1 MAFTRRRHHR
11 AVLVRST
18 TVVLGTGRRERA
30 GLIDLSVGGALLYC
44 EAPLAIG
51 DRIGIDFD
59 AEHDGLSLALQA
71 VVRRADRGD
80 APRGRYAV
88 EFEGLDGDQQLLL
101 ARFVS
106 TVERRRAAAASRR
119 AA

>member
-1 MAFTRRRHHR
+1 M
-11 AVLVRST
+11 LPS
-18 TVVLGTGRRERA
+18 GRRERA

-51 DRIGIDFD
+51 DGVGIDFD
-59 AEHDGLSLALQA
+59 AEHDGLALAVRA
-71 VVRRADRGD
+71 IVRRADRGD

-88 EFEGLDGDQQLLL
+88 EFVELDGDEKLLL

-106 TVERRRAAAASRR
+106 AVERRRAAAASRR